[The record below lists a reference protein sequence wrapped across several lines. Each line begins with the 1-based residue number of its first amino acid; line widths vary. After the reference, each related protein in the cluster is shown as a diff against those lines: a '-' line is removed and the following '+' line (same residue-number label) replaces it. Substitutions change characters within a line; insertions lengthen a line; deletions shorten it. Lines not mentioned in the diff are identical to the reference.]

1 MMLISGMADELL
13 MVGMADEDV
22 IGADE
27 VIMAEN
33 GIAEEV
39 ISGEAGMAKEVVI
52 SDEVSTAAADE
63 VIISDDVSPAADVA
77 MTPSELTP
85 ALAVPGA

>member
-1 MMLISGMADELL
+1 MLISGMADELL

-39 ISGEAGMAKEVVI
+39 P
-52 SDEVSTAAADE
+52 TAAADE

-77 MTPSELTP
+77 IAPSELTP